1 MAQRLGMFDRVS
13 MYERKDG
20 SPFHARTV
28 TSALYDSRDQQ
39 LSGYACLIQP
49 IGSDRESDN
58 VAGNDQTFRLL
69 VASVK
74 DYAIF
79 RLDPGGYIA
88 TWNAG
93 AERIKGYRAEEIIG
107 RHFSQFYPREDVAW
121 GKPQM
126 ELEVATREGRFEDE
140 GWRVRK
146 DGTVFWA
153 NVVIT
158 ALFDSQGQ
166 LVGFGKVTRDLTDRR
181 RLEEERV
188 QRAQAEEAIRLRDE
202 FLSIAS
208 HELKTPLTAL
218 QLQLDGLRELM
229 QSGDERVARRLER
242 ASRSSN
248 RLSDLVEALLDV
260 SRIAT
265 GRLEL
270 RLQRFD
276 MTEAVRDVVERLREA
291 ASRAGCELEV
301 EAPQAVVG
309 TWDRL
314 RVEQVIVNL
323 LSNAIKY
330 AAGKPVAISL
340 STLGNEAVIQVLDHG
355 PGVPDADLTR
365 IFGRFERAASVRH
378 HAGMGLGLYVTQQ
391 IAQAHGGSVSAENV
405 PTGGARFTVRFP
417 LIPPAAPARV
427 PQPT

>member
-1 MAQRLGMFDRVS
+1 
-13 MYERKDG
+13 
-20 SPFHARTV
+20 
-28 TSALYDSRDQQ
+28 
-39 LSGYACLIQP
+39 
-49 IGSDRESDN
+49 
-58 VAGNDQTFRLL
+58 
-69 VASVK
+69 
-74 DYAIF
+74 
-79 RLDPGGYIA
+79 
-88 TWNAG
+88 
-93 AERIKGYRAEEIIG
+93 
-107 RHFSQFYPREDVAW
+107 
-121 GKPQM
+121 
-126 ELEVATREGRFEDE
+126 
-140 GWRVRK
+140 
-146 DGTVFWA
+146 
-153 NVVIT
+153 
-158 ALFDSQGQ
+158 
-166 LVGFGKVTRDLTDRR
+166 
-181 RLEEERV
+181 
-188 QRAQAEEAIRLRDE
+188 
-202 FLSIAS
+202 
-208 HELKTPLTAL
+208 
-218 QLQLDGLRELM
+218 M